1 MTRSIDLVREFHERF
16 RQPIAREFHD
26 DARNLLRLKLIAE
39 ELQELAEAL
48 GYVCAD
54 PLSGFA
60 IDLVSVFKRTPGRQ
74 PNRVAALDALT
85 DIQYVLDGTYLEIDL
100 ADVKD
105 AALAEVHRS
114 NLSKLGADGLPVYRA
129 DGKVAKGPAYVP
141 PDLERVLANA
151 NARQFETHDFVGDD
165 CDCELCG
172 EGWCHYLHDEH
183 RRRECIHL
191 STSMFVDGKAECF
204 DCGEKIE
211 EHGKTCQGEKR

>member
-48 GYVCAD
+48 GYECSVN
-54 PLSGFA
+54 
-60 IDLVSVFKRTPGRQ
+60 LVDVFKRTPNLE

-85 DIQYVLDGTYLEIDL
+85 DIQYVLDGTYLELGL

-129 DGKVAKGPAYVP
+129 DGKVTKGPAYSA
-141 PDLERVLANA
+141 PDLERVLRERAEFA
-151 NARQFETHDFVGDD
+151 EAARD
-165 CDCELCG
+165 
-172 EGWCHYLHDEH
+172 
-183 RRRECIHL
+183 
-191 STSMFVDGKAECF
+191 
-204 DCGEKIE
+204 
-211 EHGKTCQGEKR
+211 